1 MNASGGGGGGGN
13 KQSSAPSS
21 LRFFL
26 GDRLVFTAGHNAPL
40 PPLPPSFATARRYH
54 FAHYRVP
61 PPPSPNDTEDDHFA
75 EKGHH
80 FPFFA
85 NRNGNEN
92 ENETKRRR
100 RRRRRPKKKLTEIGI
115 EELARIA
122 LRLAARAYLI
132 Q

>member
-40 PPLPPSFATARRYH
+40 PPPFLPRSPPHEGTISRIIASPPLPERHRRRSFRRK
-54 FAHYRVP
+54 R
-61 PPPSPNDTEDDHFA
+61 SSL
-75 EKGHH
+75 
-80 FPFFA
+80 PFFA

-92 ENETKRRR
+92 ETTTKTTTEKK
-100 RRRRRPKKKLTEIGI
+100 KKKLTEIGI

>member
-40 PPLPPSFATARRYH
+40 SPLPPSFATARRYH

-61 PPPSPNDTEDDHFA
+61 PPPLPERHRRRSFRR
-75 EKGHH
+75 KRSSL
-80 FPFFA
+80 PFFA

-92 ENETKRRR
+92 ETTTKTTTEKK
-100 RRRRRPKKKLTEIGI
+100 KKKLTEIGI